1 MIWKYVR
8 HLEISGCNDNTTTSM
23 SITSYPLLNSLHIN
37 DNSFGNVVMLTISNL
52 HNLKTI
58 QINENSFG
66 NVNTLTISNLT
77 NLVSISIGQNS
88 FTQSMN
94 WYGLNTNRNA
104 VIKNC
109 TQLKELM
116 IGNYAFSD
124 YYSLEISSLPSLERL
139 VFGEYSFYH
148 SPSFVMESR

>member
-8 HLEISGCNDNTTTSM
+8 HLEISGCNDNSITSM
-23 SITSYPLLNSLHIN
+23 SFTSYPL
-37 DNSFGNVVMLTISNL
+37 
-52 HNLKTI
+52 LKTI

-66 NVNTLTISNLT
+66 NVITLTIINLP
-77 NLVSISIGQNS
+77 NLISINIGRNS
-88 FTQSMN
+88 FTQSID

-148 SPSFVMESR
+148 SPSFVMESK

>member
-1 MIWKYVR
+1 MSTIWKYVR
-8 HLEISGCNDNTTTSM
+8 HLEISGCNDNSITSM
-23 SITSYPLLNSLHIN
+23 SFTSYPLL
-37 DNSFGNVVMLTISNL
+37 
-52 HNLKTI
+52 KTL

-66 NVNTLTISNLT
+66 KVTTLTISNLP
-77 NLVSISIGQNS
+77 NLVSINIGRNS

-109 TQLKELM
+109 TQLKELV

-148 SPSFVMESR
+148 SPLFAMESR

>member
-8 HLEISGCNDNTTTSM
+8 HLEISGCNDNSITSM
-23 SITSYPLLNSLHIN
+23 SFTSYPL
-37 DNSFGNVVMLTISNL
+37 M
-52 HNLKTI
+52 KTI
-58 QINENSFG
+58 QIKEKSFG
-66 NVNTLTISNLT
+66 KVATLTIINLP
-77 NLVSISIGQNS
+77 NLISINIGRNS
-88 FTQSMN
+88 FTQSID

-124 YYSLEISSLPSLERL
+124 YYSLEISSLPALERL

-148 SPSFVMESR
+148 SPSFVMESK

>member
-8 HLEISGCNDNTTTSM
+8 HLEISGCNDNSITSM
-23 SITSYPLLNSLHIN
+23 SFTSYPLLKTIQIN
-37 DNSFGNVVMLTISNL
+37 ENSFGNVITLTISNL
-52 HNLKTI
+52 HNLNNLL
-58 QINENSFG
+58 INENSFG

-77 NLVSISIGQNS
+77 NLVSINIGQNS

-109 TQLKELM
+109 TQLKELV

-124 YYSLEISSLPSLERL
+124 YNSLEISSLPSLERL

-148 SPSFVMESR
+148 SPLFVMESR

>member
-8 HLEISGCNDNTTTSM
+8 HLEISGCNDNSITSM
-23 SITSYPLLNSLHIN
+23 SFTSYPL
-37 DNSFGNVVMLTISNL
+37 M
-52 HNLKTI
+52 KTI
-58 QINENSFG
+58 QIKEKSFG
-66 NVNTLTISNLT
+66 KVATLIVSNLP
-77 NLVSISIGQNS
+77 NLISINIGQNS

-109 TQLKELM
+109 TQLKELV

-139 VFGEYSFYH
+139 VIGEYSFYH

>member
-8 HLEISGCNDNTTTSM
+8 HLEISGCNDNSITSM
-23 SITSYPLLNSLHIN
+23 SFTSYPL
-37 DNSFGNVVMLTISNL
+37 M
-52 HNLKTI
+52 KTI
-58 QINENSFG
+58 QIKEKSFG
-66 NVNTLTISNLT
+66 KVTTLIVSNLP
-77 NLVSISIGQNS
+77 NLVSINIGRNS
-88 FTQSMN
+88 FTQSID

-148 SPSFVMESR
+148 SPLFVMESR

>member
-8 HLEISGCNDNTTTSM
+8 HLEISGCNDNSITSM
-23 SITSYPLLNSLHIN
+23 SFTSYPL
-37 DNSFGNVVMLTISNL
+37 
-52 HNLKTI
+52 LKTI

-66 NVNTLTISNLT
+66 NVTTLTVSNLP
-77 NLVSISIGQNS
+77 NLVSINIGRNS
-88 FTQSMN
+88 FTQSID

-148 SPSFVMESR
+148 SPSFVMESK

>member
-8 HLEISGCNDNTTTSM
+8 HLEISGCNDNSIASM
-23 SITSYPLLNSLHIN
+23 SFTSYPLMI
-37 DNSFGNVVMLTISNL
+37 
-52 HNLKTI
+52 TI

-66 NVNTLTISNLT
+66 NVTTLTVSNLP
-77 NLVSISIGQNS
+77 NLISINIGRNS
-88 FTQSMN
+88 FTQSID

-148 SPSFVMESR
+148 SPSFVMESK

>member
-1 MIWKYVR
+1 MIWKYVH
-8 HLEISGCNDNTTTSM
+8 HLEISGCNDNSITSM
-23 SITSYPLLNSLHIN
+23 SFTSYPLL
-37 DNSFGNVVMLTISNL
+37 
-52 HNLKTI
+52 KTI
-58 QINENSFG
+58 KINENSFG
-66 NVNTLTISNLT
+66 NVNTLTISNLP
-77 NLVSISIGQNS
+77 NLVSINIGRNS

-109 TQLKELM
+109 TQLKELV

-148 SPSFVMESR
+148 SPLFVMESR

>member
-8 HLEISGCNDNTTTSM
+8 HLEISGCNDNSITSM
-23 SITSYPLLNSLHIN
+23 SFTSYPL
-37 DNSFGNVVMLTISNL
+37 
-52 HNLKTI
+52 LKTI
-58 QINENSFG
+58 QINKNSFG
-66 NVNTLTISNLT
+66 NVITLTISNLT
-77 NLVSISIGQNS
+77 NLKTLQVNENSFVKVTTLTISNLPSLISINIGQNG

-109 TQLKELM
+109 TQLKELV

-148 SPSFVMESR
+148 SPSFVMESK

>member
-8 HLEISGCNDNTTTSM
+8 HLEISGCNDNSITSM
-23 SITSYPLLNSLHIN
+23 SFTSYPL
-37 DNSFGNVVMLTISNL
+37 M
-52 HNLKTI
+52 KTI

-66 NVNTLTISNLT
+66 NVTTLTVSNLP
-77 NLVSISIGQNS
+77 NLVSINIGRNS
-88 FTQSMN
+88 FTQSID

-116 IGNYAFSD
+116 IENYAFSD

-148 SPSFVMESR
+148 SPSFVMESK

>member
-8 HLEISGCNDNTTTSM
+8 HVEISGCNDNSITSM
-23 SITSYPLLNSLHIN
+23 SFTSYPL
-37 DNSFGNVVMLTISNL
+37 
-52 HNLKTI
+52 LKTI

-66 NVNTLTISNLT
+66 NVTTLTIINLP
-77 NLVSISIGQNS
+77 NLISIRIGRNS
-88 FTQSMN
+88 FTQSID

-148 SPSFVMESR
+148 SPSFVMESK

>member
-8 HLEISGCNDNTTTSM
+8 HLEISGCNDNSITSM
-23 SITSYPLLNSLHIN
+23 SFTSYPL
-37 DNSFGNVVMLTISNL
+37 
-52 HNLKTI
+52 LKTI

-66 NVNTLTISNLT
+66 NVNTLTMINIA
-77 NLVSISIGQNS
+77 NLVSINIGQNS

-109 TQLKELM
+109 TQLKELV
-116 IGNYAFSD
+116 IGNYAFFD

>member
-8 HLEISGCNDNTTTSM
+8 HLEISGCNDNSITSM
-23 SITSYPLLNSLHIN
+23 SFTSYPL
-37 DNSFGNVVMLTISNL
+37 
-52 HNLKTI
+52 LKTI

-66 NVNTLTISNLT
+66 NVITLTIINLP
-77 NLVSISIGQNS
+77 NLISIRIGRNS
-88 FTQSMN
+88 FTQSID
-94 WYGLNTNRNA
+94 WYGLNTNRTA
-104 VIKNC
+104 IIKNC

-116 IGNYAFSD
+116 IGNNAFSD

-148 SPSFVMESR
+148 SPSFVMESK